1 MRAFFLLFT
10 RPLIENVEKKVR
22 RRPSPSLSR
31 KRERG

>member
-22 RRPSPSLSR
+22 RSSPSLSR